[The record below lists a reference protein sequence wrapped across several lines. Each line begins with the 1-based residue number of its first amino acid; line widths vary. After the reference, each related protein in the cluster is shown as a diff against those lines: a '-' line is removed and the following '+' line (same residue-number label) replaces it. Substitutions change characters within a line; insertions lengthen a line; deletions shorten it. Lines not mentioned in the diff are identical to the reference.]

1 MISTSRFARSLIGL
15 VLSCAAFAGSALAA
29 GESAYTVMIVPQ
41 FSETKTHANWG
52 PLLDFVSKDTGIEFR
67 LTFATDI
74 PEFERQ
80 FEQGKPDIIYCN
92 PYHAVMA
99 KKAQGYLPVLKDQQN
114 LKGLLIT
121 EETGSIRSV
130 QDLNG
135 KTILFP
141 SPNAFGSSLYLRA
154 LLKDKEKIDFTAKY
168 VKTHPN
174 VLRGILRG
182 EGSAGGMIASTLNSE
197 DEKLQDKMKV
207 LYETPLASS
216 HPVAVHPRIPEA
228 LRKKFTASLKKALL
242 SMPKEAAEIS
252 LSNPQETSYAKD
264 YQVLEKM
271 GLEKYVVR

>member
-1 MISTSRFARSLIGL
+1 MALSLLISTTAQ
-15 VLSCAAFAGSALAA
+15 ANN
-29 GESAYTVMIVPQ
+29 ESSYTVMVVPQ

-52 PLLDFVSKDTGIEFR
+52 PLLEQVSKDTGVEFR
-67 LTFATDI
+67 LIFATDI
-74 PEFERQ
+74 PGFEHQ

-99 KKAQGYLPVLKDQQN
+99 KKSQGYIPVLRDEQN
-114 LKGLLIT
+114 LKGLLIA
-121 EETGSIRSV
+121 EENGSIRTL
-130 QDLNG
+130 QDLKG

-182 EGSAGGMIASTLNSE
+182 EGAAGGMIASTLNSE
-197 DEKLQDKMKV
+197 DEKLQDKMKI
-207 LYETPLASS
+207 LYETPLVSS
-216 HPVAVHPRIPEA
+216 HPVAVHPRIPESV
-228 LRKKFTASLKKALL
+228 RKKFTVSLKKALL
-242 SMPKEAAEIS
+242 KMPKEAAEVPMP
-252 LSNPQETSYAKD
+252 NPQETSYAKD
-264 YQVLEKM
+264 FQALESM

>member
-1 MISTSRFARSLIGL
+1 MISIPKFLLPLLGLMLPFALPH
-15 VLSCAAFAGSALAA
+15 AAQANPQP
-29 GESAYTVMIVPQ
+29 AYTVMVVPQ
-41 FSETKTHANWG
+41 FSETRTHASWG
-52 PLLDFVSKDTGIEFR
+52 PLLEQVSKDTGIDFR

-74 PEFERQ
+74 PGFEQQ

-99 KKAQGYLPVLKDQQN
+99 KKAQGYIPVLRDEQN
-114 LKGLLIT
+114 LRGLLIT
-121 EETGSIRSV
+121 EESGSIRTL
-130 QDLNG
+130 QDLKG

-182 EGSAGGMIASTLNSE
+182 EGAAGGMIASTLNSE

-207 LYETPLASS
+207 LYETPFVSS
-216 HPVAVHPRIPEA
+216 HPVAVHPRVPEA
-228 LRKKFTASLKKALL
+228 IRKKFTQALKKALL
-242 SMPKEAAEIS
+242 KLPNEASDVPMP
-252 LSNPQETSYAKD
+252 NPQETTYAKD
-264 YQVLEKM
+264 FQALENL

>member
-1 MISTSRFARSLIGL
+1 MISTFRLFQG
-15 VLSCAAFAGSALAA
+15 VLTAAVAFVLPTLALANS
-29 GESAYTVMIVPQ
+29 ENFYTVMVVPQ
-41 FSETKTHANWG
+41 FSETKTHANWA
-52 PLLDFVSKDTGIEFR
+52 PLLERVSKDTGMEFR
-67 LTFATDI
+67 LTFASDI
-74 PEFERQ
+74 PGFERQ

-99 KKAQGYLPVLKDQQN
+99 KKAQGYVPVLRDQQN

-121 EETGSIRSV
+121 EESGSIRSV

-182 EGSAGGMIASTLNSE
+182 EGSAGGMINSTLNGE

-207 LYETPLASS
+207 LYETPQVSS
-216 HPVAVHPRIPEA
+216 HPIAVHPRLPEA
-228 LRKKFTASLKKALL
+228 VRKKFTQAMKKALL
-242 SMPKEAAEIS
+242 SMPKEAEEVSIP
-252 LSNPQETSYAKD
+252 NPQETTYAKD
-264 YQVLEKM
+264 YQALENM